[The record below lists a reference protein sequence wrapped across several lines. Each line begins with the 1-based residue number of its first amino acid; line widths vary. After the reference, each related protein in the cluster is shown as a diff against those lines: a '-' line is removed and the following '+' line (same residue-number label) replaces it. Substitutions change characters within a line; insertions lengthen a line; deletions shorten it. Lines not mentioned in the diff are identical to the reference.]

1 MSDGPH
7 NLSAPPVLRYSKG
20 DLIQNKYKLAHPIGE
35 GGIGVVWAAHNVV
48 LKVDV
53 AIKLI
58 HRPTGD
64 QETLSRRF
72 LLEART
78 AAQLAHPAICRV
90 FDYGQTERNAP
101 FIVYELLSGE
111 SLGTRL
117 DRRGPMP
124 AKQAVQTILPI
135 VDGLFVAHALGI
147 VHRDVKSENIF
158 LSEGLAGRIQPKLLD
173 FGIARSTHNPS
184 SITLDG
190 AVLGTP
196 NYMSPEQARGD
207 ESIDYRTDIWS
218 LCVVIYEL
226 LTRTT
231 PFESENYNAILWRI
245 LNESPKSILE
255 YGAGDAALWQILQK
269 GLRKNPSERW
279 NSMRELGAALASWLG
294 ERGVSADTCGASLR
308 ATWLDVDVDRTS
320 LVGLAPHARPSSS
333 SLSSPN
339 AESRK
344 DSQRPHGWSDCTL
357 PGVARTSVRRIGAH
371 RLTPLVLGM
380 LGLCLAL
387 AASWHLWARAEPGR
401 TEPVETASNRGD
413 RDVHTAPPLP
423 VVDVED
429 LAVDPQAAGAMAPTR
444 TGMPTQVPPQADAG
458 VSPRPAST
466 KVRRPSSGSAKG
478 RRPGSVD
485 FGF

>member
-7 NLSAPPVLRYSKG
+7 NLSDPPAFRYSEG
-20 DLIQNKYKLAHPIGE
+20 DLIQGKYRLAHPIGE

-58 HRPTGD
+58 HRPIGD
-64 QETLSRRF
+64 RETLSRRF
-72 LLEART
+72 LQEART

-90 FDYGQTERNAP
+90 FDYGQTERNTP

-117 DRRGPMP
+117 DSRGPMP
-124 AKQAVQTILPI
+124 AIQAIQTVLSI

-147 VHRDVKSENIF
+147 VHRDLTSENIF

-173 FGIARSTHNPS
+173 FGIARSMHDPA

-207 ESIDYRTDIWS
+207 EDIDFRTDIWS

-226 LTRTT
+226 LTRLT
-231 PFESENYNAILWRI
+231 PFESENYNSVLWRI
-245 LNESPKSILE
+245 LNESPKPILE
-255 YGAGDAALWQILQK
+255 YGAGDAALWQVLEK

-279 NSMRELGAALASWLG
+279 SSMRELGSALASWL
-294 ERGVSADTCGASLR
+294 EKHGVSEDTCGASLR
-308 ATWLDVDVDRTS
+308 ATWLDLDINRTS
-320 LVGLAPHARPSSS
+320 FVGFAPHPRLPSSS
-333 SLSSPN
+333 RSSPN
-339 AESRK
+339 AESGRG
-344 DSQRPHGWSDCTL
+344 SQKSHRWSDCTL

-371 RLTPLVLGM
+371 HLTPLVLGM

-387 AASWHLWARAEPGR
+387 AATWHLWARAEPGR
-401 TEPVETASNRGD
+401 TEPVEAASNRID
-413 RDVHTAPPLP
+413 RAGHTRPPLP

-429 LAVDPQAAGAMAPTR
+429 IAVDPQAAGETDPTG
-444 TGMPTQVPPQADAG
+444 TGTSARPPPQVDAG
-458 VSPRPAST
+458 ASARPGSA
-466 KVRRPSSGSAKG
+466 KVRRRSSASAKG
-478 RRPGSVD
+478 SRPGTVD